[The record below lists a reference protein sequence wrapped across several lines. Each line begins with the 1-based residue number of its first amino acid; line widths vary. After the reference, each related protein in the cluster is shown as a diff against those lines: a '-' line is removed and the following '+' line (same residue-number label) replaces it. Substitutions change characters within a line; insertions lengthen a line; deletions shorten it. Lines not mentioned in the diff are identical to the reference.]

1 MEANLIISIVNSIA
15 IPILSGAFFYT
26 SRKRKEAAIASQEE
40 SRAVATAADGWKN
53 LCEKRDEDVRKKEDE
68 IKAKDVKIDS
78 LYDKINDLRDNIS
91 ILESKNHEL
100 IMLNQELEW
109 NRCEVNGCQKRKP
122 PRDRENLRKLGDLLD
137 YKQPFKLEDN
147 EMYTDR
153 SD

>member
-26 SRKRKEAAIASQEE
+26 SRNRKEAAIASQEE

-68 IKAKDVKIDS
+68 IKAKDAKIDS